1 VVKKETAM
9 STQKKSQKSTSN
21 KEKSQKSTGTTL
33 TFSGVL
39 SGQIDMADK
48 NYKLSVTD
56 NYGNKYN
63 VRITLTSE
71 KKEIETFMICWEGGR
86 QVPC

>member
-1 VVKKETAM
+1 M

-39 SGQIDMADK
+39 AGEIDMADK
-48 NYKLSVTD
+48 NYKLNVTD

-71 KKEIETFMICWEGGR
+71 KKELETFMICWEGGR
-86 QVPC
+86 QVPCS

>member
-1 VVKKETAM
+1 M

-21 KEKSQKSTGTTL
+21 KEKSQKSTAVTI

-48 NYKLSVTD
+48 NYKLNVTD

-63 VRITLTSE
+63 VKLILTPQ
-71 KKEIETFMICWEGGR
+71 KKELEGFVICWEGGR